1 MNEEECLRGALLTHL
16 SLGKPVG
23 VALKKSACLRGTLL
37 IGLSL
42 RKPVGIA
49 LVGLVADRF
58 DGRIIWVLFDGRI
71 IWVVDGQSA

>member
-1 MNEEECLRGALLTHL
+1 MD
-16 SLGKPVG
+16 